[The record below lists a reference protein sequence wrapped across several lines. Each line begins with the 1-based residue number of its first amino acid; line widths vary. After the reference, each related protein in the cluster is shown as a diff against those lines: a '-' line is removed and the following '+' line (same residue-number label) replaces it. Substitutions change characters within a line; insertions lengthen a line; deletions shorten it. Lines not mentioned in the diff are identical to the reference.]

1 MDCITV
7 STARTGT
14 AALLATCSLTISTHA
29 TEPSQGHPLRMA
41 ASSSSAV
48 LRDYQLKD
56 VQPCLIGIGNCR
68 SMYPPPTPCFV
79 STARCSADA
88 QAQLANSDAR

>member
-1 MDCITV
+1 MDCITL
-7 STARTGT
+7 SATRTAT

-29 TEPSQGHPLRMA
+29 TEPSQWHPRSMA
-41 ASSSSAV
+41 ASSSAV

-56 VQPCLIGIGNCR
+56 VQPCLIGIGTCR
-68 SMYPPPTPCFV
+68 SMYPPPAPCWV

-88 QAQLANSDAR
+88 QAQFAGTDTR